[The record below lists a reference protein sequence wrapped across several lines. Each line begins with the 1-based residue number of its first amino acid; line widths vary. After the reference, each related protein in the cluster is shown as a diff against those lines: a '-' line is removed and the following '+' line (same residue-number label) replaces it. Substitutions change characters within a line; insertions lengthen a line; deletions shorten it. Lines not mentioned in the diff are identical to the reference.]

1 MNGHQNLFNAW
12 KKTVFLRENAE
23 MRVLISLL
31 LLASS
36 LFGQTP
42 NIEQMKGKT
51 VLLFTPHPDDDAFCC
66 GGTLALLRENGN
78 KVYIVIYTNDDK
90 GSYDPDMTSERLARI
105 RKAEEE
111 AGNRVLGIPKEN
123 ILWLGHHDGMLEYV
137 EPKHLVEQAT
147 EIIRRYKPDV
157 VMSVDPG
164 GEHVRW
170 HKTDHRAAAMITLD
184 AIRAAEWHLY
194 FPNHRL
200 QLGLEP
206 YRVPAFLFFY
216 TLDREANYWVNID
229 KFVEKKIEAALSH
242 VSQFEPAVNKYRPD
256 WTPADR
262 AKARAELVAA
272 MKKRNGHTVEAYRL
286 ATEFNQQ

>member
-1 MNGHQNLFNAW
+1 
-12 KKTVFLRENAE
+12 
-23 MRVLISLL
+23 MRIVLAM
-31 LLASS
+31 LLAAGCIFS
-36 LFGQTP
+36 QAP
-42 NIEQMKGKT
+42 NIETMKGKT

-105 RKAEEE
+105 RKSEEE

-123 ILWLGHHDGMLEYV
+123 VLWLGHHDGMLEYV

-147 EIIRRYKPDV
+147 EIIRRHRPDV

-164 GEHVRW
+164 GDHARW
-170 HKTDHRAAAMITLD
+170 HKTDHRAAGMITLD

-194 FPNHRL
+194 FPNQRL

-206 YRVPAFLFFY
+206 YRVPVFLFFY
-216 TLDREANYWVNID
+216 TLAREANYWVNID
-229 KFVEKKIEAALSH
+229 RFVEKKIEAALAH
-242 VSQFEPAVNKYRPD
+242 VSQFEPAVNKYRAD
-256 WTPADR
+256 WTAADLS
-262 AKARAELVAA
+262 KARAELMAA